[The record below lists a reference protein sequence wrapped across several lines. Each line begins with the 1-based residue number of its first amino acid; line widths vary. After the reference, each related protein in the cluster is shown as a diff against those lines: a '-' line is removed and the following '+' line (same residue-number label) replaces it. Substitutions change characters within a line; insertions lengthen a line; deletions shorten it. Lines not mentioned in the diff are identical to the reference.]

1 MHARR
6 LTTIGA
12 MVLMAPIVVEGQLS
26 SGPARVFVHV
36 RVIGADSLPLPG
48 VNVAISRSD
57 VGAILIGSTDG
68 MGAHVFSVDVGRH
81 SYAVLARRPGFR
93 PVERRL
99 TIGQSD
105 TIPVMLQLIPARP
118 TDLAAMRIEA
128 RPSNYILTSD
138 QITRSRRY
146 IPDAFDALR
155 KLRPYMLFDGDRC
168 RHEVVDNVWI
178 NGERVL
184 FMARNAIVGP
194 PPATLVE
201 RRSRRVARQPAAV
214 DSVLS
219 SVRSEHLQ
227 EIRLVNCWDTSLPGV
242 GAKNALYV
250 TLKPGVDWD
259 WKRGSVVA
267 DSSAFRRR

>member
-1 MHARR
+1 
-6 LTTIGA
+6 
-12 MVLMAPIVVEGQLS
+12 MVLMAPIVAEGQLS

-36 RVIGADSLPLPG
+36 RVVGPDSLPLPG

-99 TIGQSD
+99 TIGQFD

-138 QITRSRRY
+138 QISRSRRT
-146 IPDAFDALR
+146 IRDAFEALY
-155 KLRPYMLFDGDRC
+155 KIRPAMLYDRDRC
-168 RHEVVDNVWI
+168 KAEKVSNVWI
-178 NGERVL
+178 NGRRVL
-184 FMARNAIVGP
+184 WMAWNAIIAP
-194 PPATLVE
+194 PPATLADQ
-201 RRSRRVARQPAAV
+201 RAALRNPRSREV
-214 DSVLS
+214 DSTLAT
-219 SVRSEHLQ
+219 VRSEHLE
-227 EIRLVNCWDTSLPGV
+227 EIRLVNCWDTSLPGI

-250 TLKPGVDWD
+250 TLKPGIDWD
-259 WKRGSVVA
+259 WKRGSFVA
-267 DSSAFRRR
+267 DSSAYRRKP